1 MNYQYEDL
9 ARVHMWAR
17 RQEARQLQ
25 RGHNLERVHR
35 LQRKVDRARAQARLL
50 LARAL

>member
-25 RGHNLERVHR
+25 RGHDLLRVRR
-35 LQRKVDRARAQARLL
+35 LRRKADRARAQAHLL
-50 LARAL
+50 LARAM